1 MSTADAWRVLREATQ
16 ARVGLGRAG
25 DALPTAEILR
35 LDAAHALARDAV
47 HAPLDVEALVTDL
60 RGATGL
66 DVVRVASEA
75 GDRTEYLQRPDL
87 GRRLAD
93 GAELT
98 AGEWDL
104 AVVVADGLSARAVQ
118 AHAAGLLAALLAR
131 LEGWAVAPPVVA
143 TQARVALGDDVGS
156 RLGAALVLVLIGERP
171 GMSAPD
177 SLGAYL
183 TWGPRRGRADAERNC
198 VSNVRPPHGLSY
210 ERAADVLAALL
221 TESRRRQLS
230 GVGLKDTGE
239 ALPPAD

>member
-47 HAPLDVEALVTDL
+47 HSPLDAETLASDL
-60 RGATGL
+60 REATGH

-75 GDRTEYLQRPDL
+75 ADRTEYLQRPDL

-93 GAELT
+93 PGDLRPDD
-98 AGEWDL
+98 WDL

-118 AHAAGLLAALLAR
+118 THAAGLLAALLPR

-143 TQARVALGDDVGS
+143 SQARVALGDDVGS
-156 RLGAALVLVLIGERP
+156 RLGAAMVLVLIGERP

-183 TWGPRRGRADAERNC
+183 TWGPRRGRADSERNC
-198 VSNVRPPHGLSY
+198 VSNIRPPHGLSY
-210 ERAADVLAALL
+210 SRAAEVLTALL

-230 GVGLKDTGE
+230 GVELKDTGD
-239 ALPPAD
+239 ALPG

>member
-1 MSTADAWRVLREATQ
+1 VSTADAWRVLRGATQ

-47 HAPLDVEALVTDL
+47 HSPLDVDALRADL
-60 RGATGL
+60 REATGL
-66 DVVRVASEA
+66 DVVTVASA
-75 GDRTEYLQRPDL
+75 AADRTEYLQRPDL

-93 GAELT
+93 GTEL
-98 AGEWDL
+98 APEAWDL

-118 AHAAGLLAALLAR
+118 AHAPGLLAALLGR
-131 LEGWAVAPPVVA
+131 LDGWAVAPPVVA

-156 RLGAALVLVLIGERP
+156 RLGASLVLVLIGERP

-198 VSNVRPPHGLSY
+198 VSNIRPPHGLSY
-210 ERAADVLAALL
+210 ARAAEVLAALL
-221 TESRRRQLS
+221 SEAHRRQLS
-230 GVGLKDTGE
+230 GVELKDTGE
-239 ALPPAD
+239 ALPPG